1 MPSYRD
7 QEHPHR
13 VCSEYLA
20 INIKRGLTECVLT
33 VWGVCLCVGD
43 TQELTVFASVNS
55 TSDVIS
61 IKETAVQA
69 GAAYVGEGCY
79 CQFGNELVQVVSL
92 LHEGETFLVDEIDD
106 KSQAIRLEST
116 LNPELIRFESTL
128 HWCAQ

>member
-1 MPSYRD
+1 MF
-7 QEHPHR
+7 
-13 VCSEYLA
+13 V
-20 INIKRGLTECVLT
+20 
-33 VWGVCLCVGD
+33 CVGD

-61 IKETAVQA
+61 IKETAVEA
-69 GAAYVGEGCY
+69 GAAHVGEGCY

-116 LNPELIRFESTL
+116 LDPEPIRFESTA
-128 HWCAQ
+128 HWCTQ